1 MVRAELVRSECAAC
15 FSPSLHTTC
24 RAHSSNI
31 YRSFVHLCGDR
42 CLERGIWCLR
52 HRCVLRAFCTAVM
65 LNTATFAVSFSF
77 FLFSPPS
84 HSLFICLPCT
94 SAPLRRRPHRTLRT
108 VGQKAFDFAA
118 IAAKLPASARGQFG
132 NLRGQYGVLKAK
144 YVCRRTALHRLFRDA
159 VCLRARALSQHHL
172 CTTISM
178 DTSLYSF
185 ELLLLHAFLS
195 LTISILLFHP

>member
-1 MVRAELVRSECAAC
+1 MSA
-15 FSPSLHTTC
+15 SP
-24 RAHSSNI
+24 
-31 YRSFVHLCGDR
+31 LCVA
-42 CLERGIWCLR
+42 
-52 HRCVLRAFCTAVM
+52 CVLHSCGAQYRNLRRLF
-65 LNTATFAVSFSF
+65 FFFSCS
-77 FLFSPPS
+77 LSPLS
-84 HSLFICLPCT
+84 LSLFICLPCT